1 MGNLIQFIFFSL
13 WLLVK
18 KISAVEFF
26 YFSTKKCRSNS
37 STAQGHNY
45 PERPMWIIIAFH
57 LGTHVYVTLGIWG
70 PSLGEIDQN
79 VEGPH

>member
-1 MGNLIQFIFFSL
+1 MAVS
-13 WLLVK
+13 K
-18 KISAVEFF
+18 KKSAVKFF
-26 YFSTKKCRSNS
+26 DFLTKKCRLNS
-37 STAQGHNY
+37 KAAQGHNY

-70 PSLGEIDQN
+70 LSLGEINQN